1 MAGWMHG
8 VMNLL
13 EFLAHKVT
21 FWSYPGFPQTG
32 PLGREPAG
40 SQGVVLTVTP
50 LLFIVNR
57 HIIWCGTDGMIQYG
71 TVWYGVNQYDTML
84 QLLLFCR
91 SIMSNSL
98 QLHGL

>member
-1 MAGWMHG
+1 MHG

-71 TVWYGVNQYDTML
+71 TVWYGVNQYEK
-84 QLLLFCR
+84 
-91 SIMSNSL
+91 NKE
-98 QLHGL
+98 

>member
-32 PLGREPAG
+32 PLGREDPHCDT
-40 SQGVVLTVTP
+40 S
-50 LLFIVNR
+50 LFIVNQ
-57 HIIWCGTDGMIQYG
+57 HIIWCATDGMIQYG

-98 QLHGL
+98 QPHGL